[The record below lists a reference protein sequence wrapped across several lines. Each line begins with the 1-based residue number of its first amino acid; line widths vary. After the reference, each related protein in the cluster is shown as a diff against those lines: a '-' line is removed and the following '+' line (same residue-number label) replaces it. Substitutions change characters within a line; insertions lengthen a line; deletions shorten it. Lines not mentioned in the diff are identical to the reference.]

1 MSIKESQE
9 FKERK
14 ELIKLQK
21 EADLERHELKMKEI
35 LANRENDR
43 LHHEREM
50 ERQRI
55 KSAEIMKTQLRRTK
69 FGGY

>member
-1 MSIKESQE
+1 MTKESQE
-9 FKERK
+9 FKKRK
-14 ELIKLQK
+14 ELIELQREVDK
-21 EADLERHELKMKEI
+21 ERHEFKMKEI
-35 LANRENDR
+35 LAMRENDR
-43 LHHEREM
+43 IHHEREM